1 MKPFL
6 TNTGNLENPEITL
19 QDKGNI
25 VSDESVL
32 VKTLNEHYINIV
44 EKSCGKK
51 LQIFHKNMAI

>member
-6 TNTGNLENPEITL
+6 TNKGNLEYPEFML

-32 VKTLNEHYINIV
+32 VKTFNEHYINIV
-44 EKSCGKK
+44 EKSCGEKPTNIS
-51 LQIFHKNMAI
+51 Q